1 MICRV
6 KDNGD
11 ILLDH
16 CLIGTWSV
24 DMKANRYTVNI
35 NRFKKEFLTIANFNI
50 DNARSEEDLIQK
62 YIAQELSGQKF
73 ISISSETDLA
83 NTIVANVRFG
93 WTYTSTIQNK
103 AGQVLIFSKT
113 GEEYGHI

>member
-11 ILLDH
+11 ILLDR

-103 AGQVLIFSKT
+103 AGQVLVFTKT
-113 GEEYGHI
+113 KEEYGHV